1 MASRGTDALPPRGG
15 GEVSVGGGGHGM
27 SDSLTESGAPG

>member
-1 MASRGTDALPPRGG
+1 MAVPAGG
-15 GEVSVGGGGHGM
+15 RPFGLGAWGGGHGM